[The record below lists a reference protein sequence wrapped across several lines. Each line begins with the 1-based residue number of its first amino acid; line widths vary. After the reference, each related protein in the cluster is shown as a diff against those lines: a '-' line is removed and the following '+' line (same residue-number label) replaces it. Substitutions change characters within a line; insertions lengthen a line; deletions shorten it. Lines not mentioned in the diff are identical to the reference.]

1 MLDLTPTRKKIMMDA
16 LGVIDAAM
24 HRADAERSL
33 IKAEKK
39 KIREEMEMKTK
50 TVNKLA
56 KAFHKS
62 DFREE
67 KDLFEEFESIYNLIA
82 PNGV

>member
-1 MLDLTPTRKKIMMDA
+1 MLDLTPARKKFMLDA
-16 LGVIDAAM
+16 LEVIDACM
-24 HRADAERSL
+24 HRAGAERDL
-33 IKAEKK
+33 IKAKK
-39 KIREEMEMKTK
+39 KEIREEMEMKTK

-67 KDLFEEFESIYNLIA
+67 KDLFEEFESIYKLIA